1 MTKFSKK
8 GNATLRRKDALKRL
22 EAQYAKFTSSDSPK
36 MKNGK
41 EVRSHEAEVS
51 RMEAEMAILKT
62 RIA

>member
-22 EAQYAKFTSSDSPK
+22 EAQLVKFNNSDLPK

-41 EVRSHEAEVS
+41 EIRSHEAEVS
-51 RMEAEMAILKT
+51 RMETEIATLKT